1 MSDFELSAGIRHL
14 VRCASKLDDV
24 ISRVPESAWESPT
37 CCEGWS
43 VRDCAS
49 HAIGVLVNFRARA
62 IGADVVDINDG
73 SWAGSNP
80 SESSKY
86 HLARLLEA
94 LPQVKPDDLFTHPL
108 LGELSFDDFYG
119 SLAYD
124 SLIHAWDI
132 ADGAA
137 IDHRIDE
144 ETAKEASERS
154 GHLVHLVRSDDY
166 VFNPACGDDTLSRL
180 VESTGRTPVR
190 GW

>member
-1 MSDFELSAGIRHL
+1 MSDSELSAAIRHL
-14 VRCASKLDDV
+14 VRCATALDDV
-24 ISRVPESAWESPT
+24 ISRVPESAWDSPT

-43 VRDCAS
+43 LRDCAS
-49 HAIGVLVNFRARA
+49 HAIGVLASFRARA
-62 IGADVVDINDG
+62 IGADPVDINDG

-80 SESSKY
+80 SESSRY

-94 LPQVKPDDLFTHPL
+94 LPQVKPDVVFTHPL
-108 LGELSFDDFYG
+108 FGEISYEDFYG

-124 SLIHAWDI
+124 PLVHAWDI
-132 ADGAA
+132 ADGAG
-137 IDHRIDE
+137 IEHRIDE
-144 ETAKEASERS
+144 ETALEASERS

>member
-1 MSDFELSAGIRHL
+1 MSDSEFSAGIRHL
-14 VRCASKLDDV
+14 VRCATSLHNV
-24 ISRVPESAWESPT
+24 ISRVPEPAWEYPT
-37 CCEGWS
+37 CCEGWR

-62 IGADVVDINDG
+62 LGADVVDINDG
-73 SWAGSNP
+73 SWVGSNP
-80 SESSKY
+80 SESSQH
-86 HLARLLEA
+86 HLTRLLES

-108 LGELSFDDFYG
+108 FGEISFDDFYG

-124 SLIHAWDI
+124 PLIHAWDI

-144 ETAKEASERS
+144 ETALEASERS

-166 VFNPACGDDTLSRL
+166 SFNPACGDDTLSRL

>member
-1 MSDFELSAGIRHL
+1 MSDYELSAGLRHL
-14 VRCASKLDDV
+14 VRCTSKLVDV

-49 HAIGVLVNFRARA
+49 HAIGVLANFRARI
-62 IGADVVDINDG
+62 IGADLVDVNDG

-80 SESSKY
+80 SESSRY
-86 HLARLLEA
+86 HLARLLEV
-94 LPQVKPDDLFTHPL
+94 LPQVKPDEVFSHPL
-108 LGELSFDDFYG
+108 LGEISYEDFFG

-124 SLIHAWDI
+124 PLIHAGDI
-132 ADGAA
+132 ADGAE
-137 IDHRIDE
+137 IEHCIDE
-144 ETAKEASERS
+144 ETASEATEWS
-154 GHLVHLVRSDDY
+154 GHLVHNVRSDDY